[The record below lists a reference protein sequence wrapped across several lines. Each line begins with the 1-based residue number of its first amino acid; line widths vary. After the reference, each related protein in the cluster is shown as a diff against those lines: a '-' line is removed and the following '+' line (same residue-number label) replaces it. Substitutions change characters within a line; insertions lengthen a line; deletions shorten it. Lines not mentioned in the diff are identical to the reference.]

1 MTERNE
7 SPPAVAEPADA
18 VRLVEGSAG
27 FIFDLDGTL
36 YLGDELIPEAD
47 AAVEGLRAIGRK
59 VAFVSNK
66 PIGTREEYAE
76 KLNKLGIP
84 CRVDDVINS
93 ALVVATWLQKQRPGA
108 RCFPVA
114 EQPVIRE
121 LLDHGLRISE
131 DPDEI
136 DVVVIAFD
144 RTFDYRKLNIAYRAA
159 IRGADLVATNPDRTC
174 PMPGDNLPDAACM
187 IAAIE
192 ACTERKVDPIVGK
205 PSGIM
210 LKEALD
216 LLGLQADE
224 CAMVGDRLETD
235 ILMAHRAGLSG
246 VLVLSGV
253 TSLEDLES
261 LPLSPDYVLASV
273 AQLARACREL
283 GG

>member
-1 MTERNE
+1 MADKTAAP
-7 SPPAVAEPADA
+7 SVADRAEAI
-18 VRLVEGSAG
+18 RLVQDNAG

-36 YLGDELIPEAD
+36 YLGDGLIQGAD
-47 AAVEGLRAIGRK
+47 AAVEGLRALGRK

-93 ALVVATWLQKQRPGA
+93 ALVVATYLQKKRPGA

-114 EQPVIRE
+114 EQPVIKE
-121 LLDHGLRISE
+121 LLDHGLHISE

-136 DVVVIAFD
+136 DVVVVAFD

-159 IRGADLVATNPDRTC
+159 IRGADLIATNPDRTC
-174 PMPGDNLPDAACM
+174 PMPGDDLPDAACM

-205 PSGIM
+205 PSAIM

-216 LLGLQADE
+216 LLGLKAPE

-235 ILMAHRAGLSG
+235 ILMAHRAGLCG

-253 TSLEDLES
+253 TSADHLAS
-261 LPLSPDYVLASV
+261 LSVRPDYVLNSV
-273 AQLARACREL
+273 ARLAEACREL
-283 GG
+283 GGA